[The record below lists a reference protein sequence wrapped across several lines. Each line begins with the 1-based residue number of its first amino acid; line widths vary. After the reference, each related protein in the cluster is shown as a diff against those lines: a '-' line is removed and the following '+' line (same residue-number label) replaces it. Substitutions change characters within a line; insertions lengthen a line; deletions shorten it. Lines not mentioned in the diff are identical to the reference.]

1 MTATKSLRLV
11 ACSLLLLTLHFV
23 NCYAQADP
31 APKRFLIWDERGK
44 FGYMDET
51 GRVVI
56 APQFD
61 SAYPFAEAVAAV
73 SVENKS
79 GFIDAAGKQV
89 IPFQYFTTSSFSDGV
104 AAVSFSEGAGQQRR
118 SSCGYID
125 HANNFVIKPQNK
137 FSCTEPFHEGFAAI
151 EIYDE
156 RVGESLASYL
166 NKEGQ
171 EAVAGRLSVGKPFS
185 EGLAL
190 VEDFAKWSFVNKD
203 GETVIDLRRQDR
215 ANVLADEYEPA
226 SSFSEGL
233 AMVGITVSGSAG
245 YSRYAFM
252 NRKGRMVFKL
262 RDNVIAEGDFHNG
275 RAQVYVAM
283 DRIVRVRVEGETF
296 QEKEDMSA
304 RGYIDRTG
312 KIVIRPRFS
321 RVEDFSEGLAVVRVG
336 KGIPLDY
343 WNITPERWKEYARNE
358 AKYYSCIDRNGHIVI
373 QRCGDPLTSAEI
385 AEDFQGFGRAF
396 GRGFIDGL
404 FFSKT
409 HVRVA
414 GELKTVYGY
423 MNRAGKYVWIQPHG
437 TKITPGRR

>member
-11 ACSLLLLTLHFV
+11 ACSFLLLTLHFV

-61 SAYPFAEAVAAV
+61 RAYPFAEAVAAV

-203 GETVIDLRRQDR
+203 GQTVIDLRPQDR
-215 ANVLADEYEPA
+215 SNVLADEYEPA

-252 NRKGRMVFKL
+252 NRRGRMVFKL
-262 RDNVIAEGDFHNG
+262 RDNVIDEGDFHSG

-296 QEKEDMSA
+296 
-304 RGYIDRTG
+304 
-312 KIVIRPRFS
+312 
-321 RVEDFSEGLAVVRVG
+321 
-336 KGIPLDY
+336 
-343 WNITPERWKEYARNE
+343 RNE

-373 QRCGDPLTSAEI
+373 HRCGDPLTSAEI

-409 HVRVA
+409 NVRVA